1 MMTLVLR
8 IRLVL
13 FCVVFTA
20 CSNAPNI
27 QPSSE
32 TPEQPAMTDIA
43 DSEPSTPE
51 HSTEL
56 ADALSDMEA
65 SSEGNPLESQGL
77 VTDLLG
83 TLIPKEE
90 PPPKVNVELT
100 GVEDTLLNNVRA
112 YLNIY
117 LKRNNERLSPVQIER
132 LHADAPEEIKR
143 ALQPFGYYRVMV
155 ESELTPPEAS
165 DQPWQA
171 RYTITSGSPITI
183 KTFNV
188 SIQGEGGQDIVLV
201 TRANRSPLEEGST
214 LEHAEYEKL
223 KRDLYNLATERGYLE
238 ARWARSQIIVN
249 IKPPNYHAEIYL
261 TLSSGARYRFGTVTF
276 EQETFQD
283 DLLKTFI
290 TFEQDDFYHNQEL
303 VELRQDLINSD
314 YFDNIDITKQLNTQT
329 KMVDL
334 TVNLIPRKKNLY
346 RIRAGYGT
354 DRGLQLG
361 FQALRR
367 YINSRAHRIGAD
379 LVLTEKDRH
388 YVGRANYIIPLN
400 AQDNSLMEFALQYE
414 GEDIQAGTRGLTNQ
428 GETRLENATLSFAKR
443 HQRNVLGW
451 NLQETWGASYL
462 QESYDLLEL
471 LPGGADFR
479 DVFRDFLSDDEY
491 LVLNP
496 EYKALMPEISWLY
509 RETDNA
515 VFIRDGEQL
524 RFGLKGARDGLAS
537 NVSFWQ
543 ARLEGNV
550 IRPLFN
556 RGRVIARQQLGY
568 TDVSTITVLNEFT
581 AHVLP
586 RSLQFRTG
594 GDRTVRGYSYEEL
607 AGVEG
612 GLVNGKHLFV
622 SSVEYEHRILS
633 SWSLATF
640 FDVGNAFD
648 NFSAMDLHKGT
659 GVGVRWY
666 SPVGLVRL
674 DVAHSI
680 DEEENPWRVHFMIG
694 PEF

>member
-1 MMTLVLR
+1 MMTLVFR
-8 IRLVL
+8 IQLL
-13 FCVVFTA
+13 LLCVVFTA
-20 CSNAPNI
+20 CSNSPNL
-27 QPSSE
+27 QPSDAI
-32 TPEQPAMTDIA
+32 PEYPAMTDSA
-43 DSEPSTPE
+43 ASEASPPNPSQ
-51 HSTEL
+51 EL
-56 ADALSDMEA
+56 TDTLSDVEVPL
-65 SSEGNPLESQGL
+65 EDNPLAAQGL
-77 VTDLLG
+77 ATDLISAF
-83 TLIPKEE
+83 IPKEE
-90 PPPKVNVELT
+90 PPPKVNVEIT
-100 GVEDTLLNNVRA
+100 GVEETLLNNVRA

-117 LKRNNERLSPVQIER
+117 LKRSNERLSPIQIER

-143 ALQPFGYYRVMV
+143 ALQPFGYYRVTV
-155 ESELTPPEAS
+155 EGELTPPTAS
-165 DQPWQA
+165 DEPWQA
-171 RYTITSGSPITI
+171 QYSVTPGSPIPI
-183 KTFNV
+183 KTFSV
-188 SIQGEGGQDIVLV
+188 SVEGEGGQDIVLV
-201 TRANRSPLEEGST
+201 TRANRSPLEEGSV
-214 LEHAEYEKL
+214 LDHAEYETL
-223 KRDLYNLATERGYLE
+223 KRDLYTLASERGYLE
-238 ARWARSQIIVN
+238 ARWTRSQIIVN

-261 TLSSGARYRFGTVTF
+261 TLSTGDRYRFGTVTF
-276 EQETFQD
+276 EQDTFQEN
-283 DLLKTFI
+283 LLRTFV
-290 TFEQDDFYHNQEL
+290 TFEPDDYYHNQEL

-314 YFDNIDITKQLNTQT
+314 YFDNIDITKQLNAQT
-329 KMVDL
+329 KTVDL

-367 YINSRAHRIGAD
+367 YINSRAHRIAGD
-379 LVLTEKDRH
+379 VVLTEKDRH
-388 YVGRANYIIPLN
+388 YVGRASYIIPLN

-414 GEDIQAGTRGLTNQ
+414 GEDIQAGTRGLTNE

-443 HQRNVLGW
+443 HRRNVLGW
-451 NLQETWGASYL
+451 DLQETWGASYL

-471 LPGGADFR
+471 LPGGTDFR
-479 DVFRDFLSDDEY
+479 DVFREILSDDEY

-524 RFGLKGARDGLAS
+524 RFGLKGARDGFAS

-550 IRPLFN
+550 IRPLFD

-568 TDVSTITVLNEFT
+568 TDVSTITVLDTFT

-607 AGVEG
+607 AGVDG

-622 SSVEYEHRILS
+622 SSVEYEHRILT

-640 FDVGNAFD
+640 FDIGNAFD